1 MMVVSNKFPQCGSLK
16 RMTSDSPIPEP
27 VDHFSVTD
35 RDLVQAMRQ
44 GQIDALGVLYDR
56 YAKLVYGLALRILSN
71 AEEAEDVAQEVFLSL
86 WHRQTYDP
94 SRGSLSSFLM
104 TMTRSRSI
112 DKLRSRNTGFR
123 FLQRWKGLTREELSS
138 STPLEQASIS
148 ERSERVRHA
157 LAQLPEAE
165 REILQIAYYEGL
177 SQSEIA
183 QRLNMPLGTVK
194 TRSRQGLL
202 KLRKIL
208 QDYV

>member
-1 MMVVSNKFPQCGSLK
+1 
-16 RMTSDSPIPEP
+16 MTSDSPIPEP

-44 GQIDALGVLYDR
+44 GQIEALGVLYDR

-71 AEEAEDVAQEVFLSL
+71 TEEAEDVAQEVFLSL

-208 QDYV
+208 QDCV

>member
-1 MMVVSNKFPQCGSLK
+1 MVVSNKFPQCGSLK